1 MSDTI
6 LDQIDAIVKGND
18 LVLFM
23 KGTPQMPQCG
33 FSQQVSS
40 ILNSYGVPYAAI
52 NVLLDSSVR
61 QGIKDYSDWPTIP
74 QVYIRGEFVGGCDI
88 LCEMHENGELKIMLK
103 PLQSNEA
110 SA

>member
-18 LVLFM
+18 IVLFM

-33 FSQQVSS
+33 FSQQVAS

-52 NVLLDSSVR
+52 NVLLDPSVR

-74 QVYIRGEFVGGCDI
+74 QIYIRGEFVGGCDI
-88 LCEMHENGELKIMLK
+88 LCEMHENGELKTMLA